1 VIEARIESK
10 KTDNL
15 ELPTVNLM
23 TEKAIAK
30 AREFFAGN
38 YNCAQSVMKA
48 ILTET
53 DLDFSQIVPLT
64 AGLGGGMAHEGN
76 VCGSV
81 SGAIA
86 ALGVLNSSHYSDI
99 LKHKEVTYAVAE
111 EFVRRFKKEH
121 GSILCNDLT
130 GVDIKDTKARNRALK
145 DGTFAKVCPHY
156 VESAVKIVLELSRE

>member
-1 VIEARIESK
+1 VIEARREIK

-15 ELPTVNLM
+15 ELLTVSLM
-23 TEKAIAK
+23 TEKSIAK
-30 AREFFAGN
+30 AKEFFARN

-53 DLDFSQIVPLT
+53 DLDFSQIVPLA

-76 VCGSV
+76 VCGAV

-99 LKHKEVTYAVAE
+99 LKHKEVTYTVAE

-121 GSILCNDLT
+121 GSILCINLT
-130 GVDIKDTKARNRALK
+130 GVDIRDTEARNRALRN
-145 DGTFAKVCPHY
+145 GTFAKVCPNY
-156 VESAVKIVLELSRE
+156 VENAVKIVLELSKE